1 MQHITPTRTS
11 RVADLVLGLVFTLG
25 VVGCIALAQADDAAA
40 DAELEQLAAAER
52 AELARQHRLD
62 HMNRMAAY
70 EAGMSDAM
78 DAVRRTPEGLALVQ
92 VCLALNER
100 PVAGH

>member
-11 RVADLVLGLVFTLG
+11 RAGDLVLGLVFTLA

-40 DAELEQLAAAER
+40 DAELAQLAAAER
-52 AELARQHRLD
+52 AELARQQRLD

-78 DAVRRTPEGLALVQ
+78 DAVRRTPEGLALAQ
-92 VCLALNER
+92 VCMALNER
-100 PVAGH
+100 QVAGH

>member
-1 MQHITPTRTS
+1 MQRITPTRTS
-11 RVADLVLGLVFTLG
+11 RLGDAVLGLVFAAA
-25 VVGCIALAQADDAAA
+25 VVGCIALAQADDDRA
-40 DAELEQLAAAER
+40 DAELEQLARAER
-52 AELARQHRLD
+52 AELSRRQQLE
-62 HMNRMAAY
+62 HMQRMAAY

-92 VCLALNER
+92 VCMALNER